1 MHFCLL
7 DPKLTFSIITR
18 VTLRKIMLRG
28 VSNIIKPTI
37 VFLQAHT
44 LRSLLQKQNT
54 RSNIYRMSKRNHKKQ
69 AMILLKYADQLKNN
83 WATSTNLYY
92 NYVK

>member
-37 VFLQAHT
+37 VFLQVYT

-54 RSNIYRMSKRNHKKQ
+54 
-69 AMILLKYADQLKNN
+69 
-83 WATSTNLYY
+83 
-92 NYVK
+92 